1 MNFVPFSEE
10 FVRHGGKMAFGVPGG
25 GPSLALVDALA
36 KQGAEFITTGHETTA
51 ALMAGAVA
59 RQTGAP
65 SLAVTIKGPGFANLA
80 PGLLANAY
88 EGFPM
93 LSVSEAYDT
102 TKPGPRRHKW
112 LDHARMGGEFLK
124 CCRNF
129 SPSPEFFAACLSM
142 ARTEFPGPVQVDL
155 VESVASPDTPLPP
168 APGDDARQIIAA
180 LRAAQRPALVVGSLG
195 LRAIWRGQLASLRV
209 PTFTTPAAKGLIP
222 EDGAPAA
229 GIYTG
234 DGKPA
239 TPEKQLLP
247 QADLVLMLGVRPG
260 EILNPTA
267 PHARTLWLET
277 AEVCSRAVFPP
288 LQPGPAR
295 SFLSAAAIAEVL
307 AELAKHEWGAERV
320 AKAHADLHHAL
331 ERWPWAAARLF
342 QAAQAALPNATHV
355 LDTGN
360 FTVVGEHCLRVPSER
375 QILGTPN
382 GRYLGLGVCYALGAA
397 AVAGQQPAVLWIG
410 DGGLRAFFSELRL
423 AAEQRWPLLVLV
435 MRDGWFGSVR
445 GRAESQGWTRAPL
458 MMAERNFP
466 GVAERMGLASGRV
479 TNEGEFTRWL
489 ESWLRQPGPALLECV
504 LDPAAYN
511 QQTELLR

>member
-168 APGDDARQIIAA
+168 APGMTRGKSSPPCAPPSDLRSWSARW
-180 LRAAQRPALVVGSLG
+180 VC
-195 LRAIWRGQLASLRV
+195 
-209 PTFTTPAAKGLIP
+209 
-222 EDGAPAA
+222 
-229 GIYTG
+229 
-234 DGKPA
+234 
-239 TPEKQLLP
+239 
-247 QADLVLMLGVRPG
+247 
-260 EILNPTA
+260 
-267 PHARTLWLET
+267 AR
-277 AEVCSRAVFPP
+277 F
-288 LQPGPAR
+288 
-295 SFLSAAAIAEVL
+295 
-307 AELAKHEWGAERV
+307 
-320 AKAHADLHHAL
+320 
-331 ERWPWAAARLF
+331 
-342 QAAQAALPNATHV
+342 
-355 LDTGN
+355 
-360 FTVVGEHCLRVPSER
+360 
-375 QILGTPN
+375 
-382 GRYLGLGVCYALGAA
+382 GAA
-397 AVAGQQPAVLWIG
+397 SS
-410 DGGLRAFFSELRL
+410 RRSESRL
-423 AAEQRWPLLVLV
+423 SPRPPP
-435 MRDGWFGSVR
+435 RD
-445 GRAESQGWTRAPL
+445 
-458 MMAERNFP
+458 
-466 GVAERMGLASGRV
+466 
-479 TNEGEFTRWL
+479 
-489 ESWLRQPGPALLECV
+489 
-504 LDPAAYN
+504 
-511 QQTELLR
+511 